1 LPSRTVLKKFI
12 LKIFKEQGFRVERI
26 NYVFCSDSYLLT
38 LNQNHLAHNTYT
50 DILTFHYSENSQP
63 VLSDIF
69 ISIDRIRENARVYNV
84 SFLEELYRVI
94 IHGAL
99 HLCDYDDKKKED
111 SSVMR
116 SMENEYLRRYVP
128 REK

>member
-1 LPSRTVLKKFI
+1 
-12 LKIFKEQGFRVERI
+12 
-26 NYVFCSDSYLLT
+26 
-38 LNQNHLAHNTYT
+38 
-50 DILTFHYSENSQP
+50 
-63 VLSDIF
+63 
-69 ISIDRIRENARVYNV
+69 VYNV

>member
-1 LPSRTVLKKFI
+1 MPSRTVLKKFI

-26 NYVFCSDSYLLT
+26 NYIFCSDSYLLT

-50 DILTFHYSENSQP
+50 DILTFHYSESSQA

-69 ISIDRIRENARVYNV
+69 ISIDRIRENAREYNV

-99 HLCDYDDKKKED
+99 HLCDYDDKTKED

-116 SMENEYLRRYVP
+116 GMENEYLRRYVP

>member
-1 LPSRTVLKKFI
+1 MPSRTVLKKFI

-26 NYVFCSDSYLLT
+26 NYVFCSDNYLLT